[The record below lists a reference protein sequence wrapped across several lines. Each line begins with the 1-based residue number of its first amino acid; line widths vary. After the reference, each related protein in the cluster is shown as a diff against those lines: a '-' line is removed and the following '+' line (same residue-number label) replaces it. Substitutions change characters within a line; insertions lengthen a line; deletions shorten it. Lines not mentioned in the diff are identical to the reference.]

1 MRKCR
6 RNFRAGAGVTPDK
19 IALKRAFEA
28 MVRGVGGV
36 EAAAPFCRVGKTKL
50 AEYYS
55 QQMPDRFAP
64 IDVIA
69 DLEPLARERTG
80 WPHVTS
86 ALCALL
92 GGTFV
97 VLPER
102 PATAEDIFA
111 LLAALAK
118 EMADA
123 TGVICK
129 AMTDGHMDSDEAR
142 AAVAEIDA
150 LIAVAAEMRVL
161 LKTIVEGD
169 GA

>member
-1 MRKCR
+1 M
-6 RNFRAGAGVTPDK
+6 TPDK

-28 MVRGVGGV
+28 MIRGVGGV
-36 EAAAPFCRVGKTKL
+36 EAGAGFCRVGKTKL

-55 QQMPDRFAP
+55 PAMPDRFAP

-69 DLEPLARERTG
+69 DLEPLARERSG

-86 ALCALL
+86 ALCAAM

-97 VLPER
+97 MLPER
-102 PATAEDIFA
+102 TAQAEDIFA
-111 LLAALAK
+111 LLAALSK
-118 EMADA
+118 EMANT

-129 AMTDGHMDSDEAR
+129 AMSDGHMDRDEAL
-142 AAVAEIDA
+142 AGLGEVDA
-150 LIAVAAEMRVL
+150 LIAVSAEMRGL
-161 LKTIVEGD
+161 LKSIIEGD